1 MWINWTHE
9 AAFAKS
15 RLTENSVGCVASQ
28 HNYIAVQFRYKL
40 GHGSVNSTVGHGGAL
55 AVLGAF
61 VPRQRRLRLHIAGG
75 ASKTWQNHS

>member
-15 RLTENSVGCVASQ
+15 RLRENSVGCIAPQ

-40 GHGSVNSTVGHGGAL
+40 GHGSVNSTVWSRRGSGRSYAPFASQKRPPILPGGCF
-55 AVLGAF
+55 F
-61 VPRQRRLRLHIAGG
+61 VWRL
-75 ASKTWQNHS
+75 SN